1 MLEEVKM
8 LKIFILM
15 CSFLVSVTANAN
27 EILSKEDAG
36 KTFNKSFVQ
45 WAASL
50 MLVEENKLGKSA
62 VASEYE
68 WTMIIDQGHSI
79 LKITPSYFR
88 DELMRP
94 YKLSVGVEHRKEFSA
109 FANSMS
115 DLEIKKMIS
124 KWYNQ
129 MLPEY
134 TVMTQVDLKD
144 GIVQFNFTIFEY
156 GKNPIIDLA
165 GKKTDGCWQVCI
177 KR

>member
-1 MLEEVKM
+1 M
-8 LKIFILM
+8 LKVFTLI
-15 CSFLVSVTANAN
+15 CSLLAGVAANAN
-27 EILSKEDAG
+27 EILSKDDAG
-36 KTFNKSFVQ
+36 KTFNKSFLQ
-45 WAASL
+45 WTTSL

-79 LKITPSYFR
+79 LKITPSYLR
-88 DELMRP
+88 DQLIRP
-94 YKLSVGVEHRKEFSA
+94 YKLSVGVEHRKEFSS

-124 KWYNQ
+124 KWYHQ

-134 TVMTQVDLKD
+134 TIMTQVDLKD
-144 GIVQFNFTIFEY
+144 GVVQFNFTIFEY
-156 GKNPIIDLA
+156 GKNHIIDLA
-165 GKKTDGCWQVCI
+165 GKNTDGCWQECI